1 MSLSKKIAAMA
12 APIAVFAFLLAVP
25 ASAQAPASPKADSPK
40 ADSPK
45 ADSPKADTYPKADA
59 NLSTPASEST
69 HKKVEAHRR
78 HWSKKHTPGAASG
91 TNVSH
96 KPTVAHK
103 VM

>member
-25 ASAQAPASPKADSPK
+25 ASAQAPASAQVPASPK
-40 ADSPK
+40 A
-45 ADSPKADTYPKADA
+45 ADTYPKADA
-59 NLSTPASEST
+59 NVSTPASEST
-69 HKKVEAHRR
+69 HKKIEAHRH
-78 HWSKKHTPGAASG
+78 HWSKKHTPGTVTG

>member
-1 MSLSKKIAAMA
+1 MSLSKKIAAVA
-12 APIAVFAFLLAVP
+12 APIAGFAFLFAVS
-25 ASAQAPASPKADSPK
+25 ASAQAPA
-40 ADSPK
+40 
-45 ADSPKADTYPKADA
+45 SPKADTYPKADA
-59 NLSTPASEST
+59 NVSTPASEST

-78 HWSKKHTPGAASG
+78 NWSKKHTAGTVTG

>member
-12 APIAVFAFLLAVP
+12 APIAGFALLLAVP
-25 ASAQAPASPKADSPK
+25 ASAQAPASPKAD
-40 ADSPK
+40 
-45 ADSPKADTYPKADA
+45 TYPKADV
-59 NLSTPASEST
+59 NLSAPASEST

-78 HWSKKHTPGAASG
+78 NWSKKHTAGTVTG

>member
-12 APIAVFAFLLAVP
+12 APIAGFAFLLAVP
-25 ASAQAPASPKADSPK
+25 ASAQAPASPKADTYPPK
-40 ADSPK
+40 AE
-45 ADSPKADTYPKADA
+45 A
-59 NLSTPASEST
+59 NFSTPTSEST

-78 HWSKKHTPGAASG
+78 HWSKKHTPGTVTG

>member
-25 ASAQAPASPKADSPK
+25 ALAQAPASPKAD
-40 ADSPK
+40 
-45 ADSPKADTYPKADA
+45 TYPKAEA
-59 NLSTPASEST
+59 NVSTPASEST

-78 HWSKKHTPGAASG
+78 HWSKKHTAGTVSG
-91 TNVSH
+91 TTVSH

>member
-1 MSLSKKIAAMA
+1 MSLSKMIAAMA
-12 APIAVFAFLLAVP
+12 APIAGFALLLAVP
-25 ASAQAPASPKADSPK
+25 ALAQTPPKA
-40 ADSPK
+40 
-45 ADSPKADTYPKADA
+45 ADTYPKADA
-59 NLSTPASEST
+59 NVSTPASAST

-78 HWSKKHTPGAASG
+78 HWEKKHTAGTASG

>member
-12 APIAVFAFLLAVP
+12 APIAGFAFLLAVP
-25 ASAQAPASPKADSPK
+25 VLAQAPASPKADT
-40 ADSPK
+40 
-45 ADSPKADTYPKADA
+45 PKADTYPKADA
-59 NLSTPASEST
+59 NVSTPASEST

-78 HWSKKHTPGAASG
+78 HWSKKHTAGTASG
-91 TNVSH
+91 TTVSH

>member
-45 ADSPKADTYPKADA
+45 ADTYPKADT
-59 NLSTPASEST
+59 NVSTPASEST
-69 HKKVEAHRR
+69 DKKVEAHRR
-78 HWSKKHTPGAASG
+78 HWSKKHTAGTVSG
-91 TNVSH
+91 SNVSH

>member
-25 ASAQAPASPKADSPK
+25 ASAQAPASPKAD
-40 ADSPK
+40 
-45 ADSPKADTYPKADA
+45 TYPRADA

-69 HKKVEAHRR
+69 HKKVDVHRR
-78 HWSKKHTPGAASG
+78 HWSKKHTPGTVSG

>member
-25 ASAQAPASPKADSPK
+25 TSAQAPASPKADAPK
-40 ADSPK
+40 ADAPK
-45 ADSPKADTYPKADA
+45 AADTYPKADA
-59 NLSTPASEST
+59 NVSTPASEST

-78 HWSKKHTPGAASG
+78 HWSKTHTAG
-91 TNVSH
+91 TAGGTSVSH

>member
-12 APIAVFAFLLAVP
+12 APIAGFAFLLAV
-25 ASAQAPASPKADSPK
+25 SALAQTPPKA
-40 ADSPK
+40 
-45 ADSPKADTYPKADA
+45 ADTYPKADA
-59 NLSTPASEST
+59 NTSAPASEST

-78 HWSKKHTPGAASG
+78 QWSKKHTAGTATG

>member
-25 ASAQAPASPKADSPK
+25 ASAQAPASPKAD
-40 ADSPK
+40 
-45 ADSPKADTYPKADA
+45 TYPKADA
-59 NLSTPASEST
+59 NVSAPASEST
-69 HKKVEAHRR
+69 HKKVEAHRH
-78 HWSKKHTPGAASG
+78 HWSKQHTAGTVSG
-91 TNVSH
+91 TTVSH

>member
-12 APIAVFAFLLAVP
+12 APIAGFAFILAVP
-25 ASAQAPASPKADSPK
+25 ASAQAPASPKAD
-40 ADSPK
+40 
-45 ADSPKADTYPKADA
+45 TYPKAEA
-59 NLSTPASEST
+59 NVSTPASEST

-78 HWSKKHTPGAASG
+78 HWSKQHTPGTVSG
-91 TNVSH
+91 NNLSH

>member
-25 ASAQAPASPKADSPK
+25 ASAQAPAAPKA
-40 ADSPK
+40 
-45 ADSPKADTYPKADA
+45 ADTYPKADA
-59 NLSTPASEST
+59 NVSTPASEST

-78 HWSKKHTPGAASG
+78 HWEKKHTAGTASG

>member
-45 ADSPKADTYPKADA
+45 ADTYPKADA
-59 NLSTPASEST
+59 NISTPASEST
-69 HKKVEAHRR
+69 HKKVEAHRH
-78 HWSKKHTPGAASG
+78 HWAKKHTPGTVSG
-91 TNVSH
+91 TTVSH

>member
-12 APIAVFAFLLAVP
+12 APIAGFAFLLAVS
-25 ASAQAPASPKADSPK
+25 ASAQAPASGQAPASPK
-40 ADSPK
+40 A
-45 ADSPKADTYPKADA
+45 ADTYPKADA
-59 NLSTPASEST
+59 NVSTPASEST

-78 HWSKKHTPGAASG
+78 HWSKKHTAGTASG
-91 TNVSH
+91 TTVSH

>member
-12 APIAVFAFLLAVP
+12 APIAGFAFLLAVP
-25 ASAQAPASPKADSPK
+25 ALAQTPPKA
-40 ADSPK
+40 
-45 ADSPKADTYPKADA
+45 ADTYPKADA
-59 NLSTPASEST
+59 NTSAPAPEST

-78 HWSKKHTPGAASG
+78 QWSKKHTAGTASG

-103 VM
+103 IM